1 VVDIYCYK
9 QYTIIMKQISFSWD
23 KQKDLQNSKKHGV
36 SFEEASTIFYDKNAR
51 LIYDPDHSKSEDRFI
66 LLGTSAKLRL
76 LLVCHCYKK
85 NDKVVR
91 IISARKANKYEAK
104 QYGEFL

>member
-1 VVDIYCYK
+1 
-9 QYTIIMKQISFSWD
+9 MKQISFLWD
-23 KQKDLQNSKKHGV
+23 EQKDGQNRKKHGV
-36 SFEEASTIFYDKNAR
+36 SFEEASTVFYDKNAR
-51 LIYDPDHSKSEDRFI
+51 LIYDPDHSKNEDRFV
-66 LLGTSAKLRL
+66 LLGVSAKLRL

-85 NDKVVR
+85 NDKIIR